1 MLGLTASDMKKSVKS
16 DAEEDLALMPG
27 EPEPVVEEPPKPPSP
42 PKYTYLKREDV
53 ITFDKPVKELTKS
66 ERLALS
72 W

>member
-1 MLGLTASDMKKSVKS
+1 MLGLTEKDLKKDVSI
-16 DAEEDLALMPG
+16 DEEDLALMPG
-27 EPEPVVEEPPKPPSP
+27 EKEKEKSKPPTP

-53 ITFDKPVKELTKS
+53 QIFDKPLRELTNQ